1 MGTTFFLNPQFF
13 KVYIE
18 GEANK
23 EVSLMWCKPL
33 KGDGG
38 EERSTPHW
46 KIAYK
51 SKAKQNSGSK
61 SQISSRTQSNFYDE
75 GT

>member
-18 GEANK
+18 GEANE

-51 SKAKQNSGSK
+51 SKAKKN
-61 SQISSRTQSNFYDE
+61 
-75 GT
+75 